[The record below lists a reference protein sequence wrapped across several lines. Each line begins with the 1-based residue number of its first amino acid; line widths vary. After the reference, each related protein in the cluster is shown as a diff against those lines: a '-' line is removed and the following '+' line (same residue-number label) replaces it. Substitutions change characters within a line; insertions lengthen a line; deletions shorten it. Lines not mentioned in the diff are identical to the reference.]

1 MSEYLSDK
9 PKQLVVKDTN
19 NNIKNIQEFNHN
31 SKGDPTYYKKIEN
44 NKIITELTYEYE
56 YDELG
61 RKTLT
66 KIIDNINNNITIMEY
81 SY

>member
-9 PKQLVVKDTN
+9 PKQLVIKDIN
-19 NNIKNIQEFNHN
+19 NNIKNVQKFDHN

-44 NKIITELTYEYE
+44 DKIITELTYEYE

-61 RKTLT
+61 RKIIT
-66 KIIDNINNNITIMEY
+66 KITDKINNNITIMEY